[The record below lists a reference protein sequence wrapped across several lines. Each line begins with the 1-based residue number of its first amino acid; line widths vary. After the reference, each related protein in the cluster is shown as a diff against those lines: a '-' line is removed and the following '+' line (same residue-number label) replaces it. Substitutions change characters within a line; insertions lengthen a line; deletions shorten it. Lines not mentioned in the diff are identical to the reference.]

1 MKNTALKALAF
12 AIVCTLFFTIDC
24 RAEHEKT
31 ETPKSGNISGRII
44 DESMLPLPGASI
56 TVEGTQMGGISD
68 VNGFYRING
77 LEPGVYTLI
86 VSYIGYESQTMQLEL
101 GEKTVEKDF
110 KLHEGI
116 ALKEVVV
123 SGYASGQ
130 NKALNQQKSSI
141 NITNVVSA
149 DQVGRFPDANIG
161 DALKRIPGV
170 NVQYDQGE
178 ARFGHVRGTPPEFN
192 SVTLNGD
199 RVPSAEA
206 ETRSVQLDLVPSD
219 MIQTIE
225 VNKVVTPD
233 MEADAIGGSINL
245 VTKSNPYKRRMS
257 ATLGGGWNYLVD
269 EMQYN
274 VGALYGD
281 RFKTGEQSSLGM
293 IVSMSY
299 QKNDL
304 GSHNIEAEWDKDD
317 DGKIFMN
324 DFQQRT
330 YYVMRARQ
338 SYSASLDY
346 KFNSNHKL
354 ELKGIYNRRKD
365 WENRYR
371 LQFKNI
377 KQKQDGSW
385 MAEIRRQTKGGVR
398 DTKFRR
404 LEDQKSMDFALKGE
418 HHLGAVEVKWKTSYA
433 KASEERPNER
443 YITLRAK
450 KVSVN
455 PDLADTEKPFVTVL
469 DKEVSD
475 LSKDFSLK
483 ELTEEF
489 QFTDE
494 IDKNAKLDVKIP
506 VLKGAYASKLKIGG
520 RYKSKEKQRDNRFY
534 EYEPKDEERFLAP
547 LLRWGGVNQTNS
559 DFLAGEKYKAGH
571 FVSTNLLGQI
581 QLDNSALFE
590 KEENLEE
597 EAGNY
602 EATEEVTAAYLRYD
616 QELGESFK
624 IIAGLRMEKTDLEYS
639 GRELLIDEKGD
650 IQGLNKTK
658 KRSSNYTD
666 FLPSIIAKYKFGE
679 NTQLKFA
686 WTNTMARPRYY
697 DLTPHSELNLEDM
710 KINIGNPE
718 LEATHSMNL
727 DLMAEHYFKSLGM
740 VSAGIFY
747 KDITDFIIK
756 KQLRKHNYN
765 GREWKK
771 FVQPINGGDA
781 KLYGVEVAFQRNLD
795 FLPGFLKNLG
805 VYANYTYTKSEV
817 ENFQIKGRESESLS
831 LSGTPENTFNASLYY
846 EAKKLTLRASLNY
859 ADAFIDEFGESAF
872 YDRYYDKATH
882 LDLNANFAMNKKVN
896 IYIEANNVLN
906 QPLRYY
912 QGVSKRT
919 MQEEYYG
926 VRLNFGLKVNL

>member
-1 MKNTALKALAF
+1 MKNTTVKCLVLFALAMLF
-12 AIVCTLFFTIDC
+12 ATFCKAADDKAKL
-24 RAEHEKT
+24 
-31 ETPKSGNISGRII
+31 PKSGNIAGRIV
-44 DESMLPLPGASI
+44 DENAMPLPGATI
-56 TVEGTQMGGISD
+56 LIEGTQIGAVSD

-77 LEPGVYTLI
+77 LQPGKYSLT
-86 VSYIGYESQTMQLEL
+86 VSYIGYETQSKDIEL
-101 GEKTVEKDF
+101 STVTIEEDF
-110 KLHEGI
+110 KLNQGV
-116 ALKEVVV
+116 ALKEIVV

-130 NKALNQQKSSI
+130 NKALNQQKTSVS
-141 NITNVVSA
+141 ITNVVSA

-161 DALKRIPGV
+161 DALKRIPGI

-192 SVTLNGD
+192 SVTINGD

-219 MIQTIE
+219 MIQTVE

-269 EMQYN
+269 EMQYTA
-274 VGALYGD
+274 GALYGD
-281 RFKTGEQSSLGM
+281 RFKTGINSSFG
-293 IVSMSY
+293 IVLSMSY

-304 GSHNIEAEWDKDD
+304 GSHNIEAEWDE
-317 DGKIFMN
+317 DGGNVFMN

-338 SYSASLDY
+338 SYSAAFDY

-354 ELKGIYNRRKD
+354 ELSGIYNRRKD

-371 LQFKNI
+371 LRFKDI
-377 KQKQDGSW
+377 EQKKDGSW
-385 MAEIRRQTKGGVR
+385 IAEIRRQTKGGVR

-404 LEDQKSMDFALKGE
+404 LEDQKSMDFSLKGE
-418 HHLGAVEVKWKTSYA
+418 HHFGSVEVGWKTSYA
-433 KASEERPNER
+433 KAEEERPHER
-443 YITLRAK
+443 YVSLRAK
-450 KVSVN
+450 KVKVT
-455 PDLADTEKPFVTVL
+455 PDISDSKKPFVNVL
-469 DKEVSD
+469 DADVKD
-475 LSKDFSLK
+475 LSSEFSLK

-506 VLKGAYASKLKIGG
+506 LLKGNYASKLKIGG
-520 RYKSKEKQRDNRFY
+520 RYKSKEKQRDNKFY
-534 EYEPKDEERFLAP
+534 EYEPTNEDGFLARA
-547 LLRWGGVNQTNS
+547 LQWGGVDQTS
-559 DFLAGEKYKAGH
+559 DNYLAGGKYKAGH
-571 FVSTNLLGQI
+571 FVSKNYLGE
-581 QLDNSALFE
+581 LHFKNGSLFE

-597 EAGNY
+597 EAGNF
-602 EATEEVTAAYLRYD
+602 EATEKVTATYLRYD
-616 QELGESFK
+616 QDFGKNFK
-624 IIAGLRMEKTDLEYS
+624 VIAGVRMEKTALEYS
-639 GRELLIDEKGD
+639 GRELLIDEEGD

-658 KRSSNYTD
+658 KMNSNYTD
-666 FLPSIIAKYKFGE
+666 ILPSVIAKYKFGK
-679 NTQLKFA
+679 NTQLKLA

-697 DLTPHSELNLEDM
+697 DLTPHSEVNLEDM
-710 KINIGNPE
+710 EINIGNPN

-727 DLMAEHYFKSLGM
+727 DLMAERYFNSLGM
-740 VSAGIFY
+740 VSAGVFY
-747 KDITDFIIK
+747 KDIKDFIIE
-756 KQLRKHNYN
+756 KQLRKHSYN
-765 GREWKK
+765 GKEWKK

-781 KLYGVEVAFQRNLD
+781 KLYGFEAAFQRNLD

-805 VYANYTYTKSEV
+805 IYANYTYTKSEV
-817 ENFQIKGRESESLS
+817 ENFQVDGRENEDLS
-831 LSGTPENTFNASLYY
+831 LPGTPENTFNASLFY
-846 EAKKLTLRASLNY
+846 EAKKLTVRASLNY
-859 ADAFIDEFGESAF
+859 TDAFIDEVGESAF
-872 YDRYYDKATH
+872 FDRYYDKSTH
-882 LDLNANFAMNKKVN
+882 LDLNANFAWNKNVN
-896 IYIEANNVLN
+896 LYIEANNLLN

-912 QGVSKRT
+912 QGIGERT

>member
-1 MKNTALKALAF
+1 MKNSTLVKFMVFALSIAF
-12 AIVCTLFFTIDC
+12 ATLAK
-24 RAEHEKT
+24 AESEKAT
-31 ETPKSGNISGRII
+31 LPKSGNIAGRIV
-44 DESMLPLPGASI
+44 DENALPLPGATVI
-56 TVEGTQMGGISD
+56 VEGTQMGVTSD

-77 LEPGVYTLI
+77 LNPGKYTLT
-86 VSYIGYESQTMQLEL
+86 VSYIGYESQSENLEL
-101 GEKTVEKDF
+101 ADRTVEKDF
-110 KLHEGI
+110 KLKEGI
-116 ALKEVVV
+116 ALQEVVV

-130 NKALNQQKSSI
+130 NKALNQQKTSV

-274 VGALYGD
+274 AGVLYGD
-281 RFKTGEQSSLGM
+281 RFSTGEQSSLGL
-293 IVSMSY
+293 VLSMSY

-317 DGKIFMN
+317 ENKVFVE

-330 YYVMRARQ
+330 YYVMRTRQ

-354 ELKGIYNRRKD
+354 ELQGIYNRRKD

-371 LQFKNI
+371 LRFKGI
-377 KQKQDGSW
+377 EQKKDGSW
-385 MAEIRRQTKGGVR
+385 IAEIRRQTKGGIR
-398 DTKFRR
+398 ENKFRR
-404 LEDQKSMDFALKGE
+404 LEDQKSMDFAFKGE
-418 HHLGAVEVKWKTSYA
+418 HHLGSVEIDWKTSYA
-433 KASEERPNER
+433 KAEEERPNER
-443 YITLRAK
+443 YVSLRAK
-450 KVSVN
+450 KVSIQ
-455 PDLADTEKPFVTVL
+455 PDLSDPKKPFVKVL
-469 DKEVSD
+469 DSESSD
-475 LSKDFSLK
+475 LSADFGLK

-494 IDKNAKLDVKIP
+494 IDKNAKLDIKIP
-506 VLKGAYASKLKIGG
+506 VLKGANASKLKIGG

-534 EYEPKDEERFLAP
+534 DYEPENEDAFLSSA
-547 LLRWGGVNQTNS
+547 LKWGGVNQTEE
-559 DFLAGEKYKAGH
+559 DFLAGSQYKAGH
-571 FVSTNLLGQI
+571 FVSETLLGE
-581 QLDNSALFE
+581 LNLGNSADFE

-616 QELGESFK
+616 QSFGEHFK
-624 IIAGLRMEKTDLEYS
+624 VIAGVRMEKTALEYS
-639 GRELLIDEKGD
+639 GRELVINEEGD
-650 IQGLNKTK
+650 IEGLNKTQK
-658 KRSSNYTD
+658 MSSDYTD
-666 FLPSIIAKYKFGE
+666 FLPSIIAKYNFGK

-686 WTNTMARPRYY
+686 WTHTMARPRYY

-710 KINIGNPE
+710 KINIGNPN
-718 LEATHSMNL
+718 LEPTHSMNL
-727 DLMAEHYFKSLGM
+727 DIMAEHYFKKLGM
-740 VSAGIFY
+740 ISAGVFY
-747 KDITDFIIK
+747 KDIRDFIIK
-756 KQLRKHNYN
+756 KELRKHSYN
-765 GREWKK
+765 GKEWKK

-781 KLYGVEVAFQRNLD
+781 KLYGFEAAFQRSLD
-795 FLPGFLKNLG
+795 FLPGFLKNFG

-817 ENFQIKGRESESLS
+817 KNFQVEGRESEELS
-831 LSGTPENTFNASLYY
+831 LPGTPENTLNASLYY

-859 ADAFIDEFGESAF
+859 ADAFIDEVGESAF
-872 YDRYYDKATH
+872 FDRYYDKATH
-882 LDLNANFAMNKKVN
+882 LDLNANFAMNKNVN
-896 IYIEANNVLN
+896 LYIEAQNLLN

-912 QGVSKRT
+912 QGISERT

-926 VRLNFGLKVNL
+926 VRLNFGIKVNL